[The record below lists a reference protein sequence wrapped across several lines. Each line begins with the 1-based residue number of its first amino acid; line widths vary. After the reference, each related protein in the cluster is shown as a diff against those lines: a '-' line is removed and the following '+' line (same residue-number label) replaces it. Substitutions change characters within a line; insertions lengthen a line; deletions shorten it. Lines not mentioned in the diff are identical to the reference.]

1 MKKLSLS
8 KMASLKGGAA
18 ADVVD
23 GFCAGVGG
31 TGVVASVLKIA
42 SNVHPVAKAAYWT
55 AAAGC
60 AGWAIYRLS

>member
-1 MKKLSLS
+1 MKKLLLS
-8 KMASLKGGAA
+8 EMENLTGGKA

-31 TGVVASVLKIA
+31 TGLVASVLKIA

-60 AGWAIYRLS
+60 AGWAVYRLS